1 MKYLYKM
8 NLTYLRNIIKE
19 QIDDVKDEL
28 KQRELDTSLFTPQEE
43 QCLGKFA
50 ELGSTSMGIIY
61 APNEIGIREF
71 LGRSGKDFNLTP
83 DVLYSLIKKGILK
96 IVPYGG
102 YSRNEDYTLQL
113 QISLEDVEQ
122 YAEAAAETGGG
133 GSAEPAGGAVGP
145 DGEELG
151 PDGEETPEVPAGPP
165 EESARSSKDLSK
177 LLVSEAKKSK
187 KKSKSKVH
195 TRKARTLG
203 RLPKG
208 YVVYLE
214 RIIEIMGQKLHTSLE
229 KEHMVADILDN
240 LAHNFGLT
248 PQQIYKSFIFYR
260 SQNRLQNIIKK

>member
-1 MKYLYKM
+1 M
-8 NLTYLRNIIKE
+8 NENYIRHI
-19 QIDDVKDEL
+19 V
-28 KQRELDTSLFTPQEE
+28 REHLLSILNEEEIEESPFTPDEE
-43 QCLGKFA
+43 KFLA
-50 ELGSTSMGIIY
+50 KFVELGTTSMGIIY

-83 DVLYSLIKKGILK
+83 NVLAKLLK
-96 IVPYGG
+96 DKIIGIVPYGG
-102 YSRNEDYTLQL
+102 YSRNEDYTIQCNIPLDE
-113 QISLEDVEQ
+113 LEGLSSGTEQ
-122 YAEAAAETGGG
+122 EGGESGVG

>member
-19 QIDDVKDEL
+19 QIDGVKDEL

-43 QCLGKFA
+43 LCLGKFA

-83 DVLYSLIKKGILK
+83 DVLYSLIKKGIIK

-113 QISLEDVEQ
+113 QISLEDIEQ
-122 YAEAAAETGGG
+122 YAEKAASAGGGAAAGPDSGEV
-133 GSAEPAGGAVGP
+133 GA
-145 DGEELG
+145 DGEEL
-151 PDGEETPEVPAGPP
+151 PEVPAGPP
-165 EESARSSKDLSK
+165 EESASSSKDISK
-177 LLVSEAKKSK
+177 LLVAEAKKSK

-195 TRKARTLG
+195 TRKSRTLG
-203 RLPKG
+203 RLPRG

>member
-1 MKYLYKM
+1 M
-8 NLTYLRNIIKE
+8 NLTYLKNIVKE

-28 KQRELDTSLFTPQEE
+28 RQRKLDTSLFTPQEE
-43 QCLGKFA
+43 MCLGKFA

-83 DVLYSLIKKGILK
+83 DVLYSLIKKGIIN

-122 YAEAAAETGGG
+122 YAEKAAAGAGSPPAEGGETPSPEGDM
-133 GSAEPAGGAVGP
+133 P
-145 DGEELG
+145 
-151 PDGEETPEVPAGPP
+151 ETPEVPAGPP

-195 TRKARTLG
+195 TKKARTLG

-214 RIIEIMGQKLHTSLE
+214 RIIQILSGKLHTSLE

-260 SQNRLQNIIKK
+260 SQNRLQNVIKK